1 MKEGTR
7 VLVALGAAVAIG
19 AVVAASGSPAAVRV
33 AAAVAPIGAL
43 WVTAIRM
50 TVIPLIVALIVT
62 GVASAA
68 DVRQIG
74 RLGTATL
81 AVFLGLLSGAAVVV
95 AFVAPALFS
104 LLPDGARPSLPEGA
118 ATAARDLTSGGQA
131 QTIANFVSSLLPDN
145 PIGAAANGAIA
156 PFILFVLLFAV
167 AVARSSTETRVTLL
181 AFFTAL
187 GEAMMTLVRGVI
199 WCAPIGVFATVLP
212 LAARAGASLAGAIG
226 IYIVAYSVMSLLVVA
241 LLYPVVAVFGGIPVR
256 RFGKAA
262 LPPQLIAFS
271 SSSSLAALPALAEAA
286 ESELSLPANV
296 TGFVLPLAAAMFK
309 LGGPSAWISG
319 ALFVGWFYNVP
330 LHAPQLALLA
340 FASVFLGFA
349 SPGIPRGAFIMLTPL
364 LMAVGLPAEGVGIL
378 LAVDAIPDT
387 FATVLNAS
395 GNLAATAL
403 VAQRVR

>member
-19 AVVAASGSPAAVRV
+19 AVVAASGSPVAVRV
-33 AAAVAPIGAL
+33 AAAVAPIGTL

-95 AFVAPALFS
+95 AFVAPTLFS

-212 LAARAGASLAGAIG
+212 LAARAGASR
-226 IYIVAYSVMSLLVVA
+226 SLLC
-241 LLYPVVAVFGGIPVR
+241 PRSPPPPNPNSRCR
-256 RFGKAA
+256 RTSRASCCRSR
-262 LPPQLIAFS
+262 QRCS
-271 SSSSLAALPALAEAA
+271 SSAGQVRGSQVRCSWAGSTTCRFTHRNWHSSPLRPSSSVSPRRVFLAAR
-286 ESELSLPANV
+286 SSC
-296 TGFVLPLAAAMFK
+296 
-309 LGGPSAWISG
+309 SR
-319 ALFVGWFYNVP
+319 
-330 LHAPQLALLA
+330 HC
-340 FASVFLGFA
+340 
-349 SPGIPRGAFIMLTPL
+349 
-364 LMAVGLPAEGVGIL
+364 
-378 LAVDAIPDT
+378 
-387 FATVLNAS
+387 
-395 GNLAATAL
+395 
-403 VAQRVR
+403 